1 MPSSNPLYPD
11 EPFFEGFDTQSA
23 FAFYHAVAHRLP
35 KAEFPTTSKA
45 ALGLL
50 EMAEH
55 IDTFCFDAFGVL
67 NVGSTPIPG
76 AVETVQELRGQG
88 KRLFVITNAA
98 TFAKDASVAKFQ
110 RLGFDFAPEEI
121 ITSRMAAEAAL
132 TKHEDMLW
140 GVMARSDFKE
150 SDLPVRSI
158 LLTHDITTYDA
169 ADAFLMLSTWDWTS
183 QQQRLLEQS
192 LSNKM
197 RPVMVANP
205 DVIAPLEES
214 FSTESGY
221 LAHRIT
227 DLLGAQVEWHG
238 KPFPSVFDMVMDSLP
253 RDTDPKRIAM
263 VGDTLHTD
271 VLGGAQ
277 AGWST
282 VLVSDHGLFR
292 GHDVRAYIQ
301 QSGMVPDWIVPS
313 I

>member
-1 MPSSNPLYPD
+1 MPSSSPLYPA
-11 EPFFEGFDTQSA
+11 EPFFEGFDTRSA
-23 FAFYHAVAHRLP
+23 FAFYDAVAHRLP
-35 KAEFPTTSKA
+35 QAVFPATSKA
-45 ALGLL
+45 ASGLL
-50 EMAEH
+50 EVADH
-55 IDTFCFDAFGVL
+55 FDTFCFDAFGVL
-67 NVGSTPIPG
+67 NVGSTPIAG
-76 AVETVQELRGQG
+76 AVETVRALRAMD

-110 RLGFDFAPEEI
+110 RLGFDFNPEEI

-132 TKHEDMLW
+132 KKHDDMLW

-192 LSNKM
+192 LANTM

-205 DVIAPLEES
+205 DVIAPLEER

-238 KPFPSVFDMVMDSLP
+238 KPFPSVFNMVRDLLP
-253 RDTDPKRIAM
+253 QDADPKRIAM

-292 GHDVRAYIQ
+292 GHDVGAYIQ